1 MPIAPVPWLVSAGRQ
16 TEQRRYVSISG
27 LHSDLLCQMFKF
39 KQVGGPRAVLTV
51 PLSSIRSLT
60 EPVQVRIVCTT

>member
-39 KQVGGPRAVLTV
+39 KQVGGPGQYSQYPSAPYGPSRN
-51 PLSSIRSLT
+51 PSRSA
-60 EPVQVRIVCTT
+60 